1 MRVQSKSHFLMC
13 RFRLGIA
20 LLFALFIGK
29 AAAEPEPSGTW
40 RATYATQSGERH
52 QATVIIHVAE
62 GTWITLGQSNSSR
75 HEPCAGRRF
84 PVTLMGGGSSTVTL
98 LIAASQVDAKC
109 PDRSARLTVVDT
121 DTLEGEFSDGNVL
134 RLDRVVD

>member
-1 MRVQSKSHFLMC
+1 MRH
-13 RFRLGIA
+13 FRLGIA
-20 LLFALFIGK
+20 LLFALLIGQ

-40 RATYATQSGERH
+40 RATYSTQSGERH

-62 GTWITLGQSNSSR
+62 GTWITLGQSNSRR

-84 PVTLMGGGSSTVTL
+84 PVTLVGGGSSTVTL
-98 LIAASQVDAKC
+98 LIAASKVNAKC

-121 DTLEGEFSDGNVL
+121 DTLEGEFANGDVL
-134 RLDRVVD
+134 RLDRIVN